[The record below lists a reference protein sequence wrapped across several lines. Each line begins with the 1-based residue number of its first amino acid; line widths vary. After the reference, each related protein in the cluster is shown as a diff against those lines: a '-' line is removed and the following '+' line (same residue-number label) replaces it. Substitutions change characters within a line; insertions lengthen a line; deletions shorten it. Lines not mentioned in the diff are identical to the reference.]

1 MPITI
6 PIVNSVL
13 WLISHKSS
21 VISLAKLVYHPN
33 SHPFVEH
40 PTTLV
45 GKTIKQRFQDESGD
59 PESCVGTVID
69 YRGTD
74 KTRAHCIE

>member
-1 MPITI
+1 MADITQE
-6 PIVNSVL
+6 L
-13 WLISHKSS
+13 CDFISKTGVPSEF
-21 VISLAKLVYHPN
+21 A
-33 SHPFVEH
+33 PFLEH